1 MKVEPKTNEMRT
13 QTYTQ
18 VEAIVAKYKNLAS
31 EAVKEERERIG
42 KIFEFVAA
50 TDFEAECEAKTNKVS
65 DVEAKASSV
74 RAGLNPGDLDRIEY
88 MEQLIGRIYQLRMG
102 ERANEKALREY
113 ARYTQ
118 YYISGLLSA
127 EEETFLVENFAVFLD
142 FAFEHICLCWS
153 LMCGGEEGL
162 AYPEEWASLVPHLLE
177 NRDGKMFIP
186 YSHNGSEFAGLSN
199 CDLLVGRGFANAA
212 MRAQAYGLSI
222 EEYGKEDSAQ
232 PLFGD
237 LADGTFDAVIVNITG
252 DNMEECFHACNR
264 IVKNGGEIF
273 LCLPKESI
281 LDGSASFLYQHV
293 VEEKDLKE
301 AIMLPSDEVLF
312 HLVKKS
318 HDTFIACDATAL
330 KLKCDDSKVDVE
342 ALCKLT
348 GKAAMF
354 DEATSR
360 EVRSFRYEKLCH
372 GMLLPSYYLHFTE
385 GTELGQLVQVCTN
398 LIMSDECSGRDKV
411 VTINQLSKTFS
422 KGEFHVDALPSL
434 NTDRLRSYYRVEGPA
449 VIVAVSKS
457 EMAVGYTLDK
467 SSFLVPRN
475 LYALKPASSLD
486 TRFLASQMLNQV
498 MLRQMRNL
506 VYGKGVKARL
516 TSRWLELIRLDVPAM
531 EKQQKLIQET
541 MLANFADQEKLMAT
555 RELSF
560 RHSIRLRK
568 HALSQNI
575 SAFDSLF
582 GSLEY
587 CMRQHNGRL
596 NSKDQISPISTMT
609 VGEAMDILHSKLK
622 TICQRVAQLTDDQNW
637 GPCEAIEPQQFI
649 EEYEQS
655 HRSADFKYTHCWE
668 PFETNCFKEDVY
680 EKGTGKLLFHK
691 GETLNA
697 AWFPKRALQQV
708 LDNIVSNARAHGFT
722 DKSRA
727 DYTIQTSWTTDG
739 LSMIINVSNN
749 GKPMPAGTSSDLVL
763 EYGYSSSLN
772 QRGHGGIGGGEIA
785 DIMHRF
791 GGNVSVVSSPE
802 KKFTVAYVLSLPL
815 ASLY

>member
-1 MKVEPKTNEMRT
+1 MKVEPKPNEMRT
-13 QTYTQ
+13 QTYIQ

-31 EAVKEERERIG
+31 EAMK
-42 KIFEFVAA
+42 
-50 TDFEAECEAKTNKVS
+50 EAEKRVGDILEYSAYVADEEYQAKTKTVS
-65 DVEAKASSV
+65 NVESKPSPV
-74 RAGLNPGDLDRIEY
+74 EPFPGDFNRTMY
-88 MEQLIGRIYQLRMG
+88 MEQLIGHIHQLRMG
-102 ERANEKALREY
+102 DRANEKAQQEY

-127 EEETFLVENFAVFLD
+127 EEEAFLVENFAVFLD
-142 FAFEHICLCWS
+142 FAFEHLSSRPICWRR
-153 LMCGGEEGL
+153 GL
-162 AYPEEWASLVPHLLE
+162 DYPVEWASLVPGLLE
-177 NRDGKMFIP
+177 NRNGKVFIP

-222 EEYGKEDSAQ
+222 EEYSWENSAQ

-237 LADGTFDAVIVNITG
+237 LADGTFDAVIANIAG
-252 DNMEECFHACNR
+252 DNNDYSMEECFRACNR

-273 LCLPKESI
+273 LCLPQEAI
-281 LDGSASFLYQHV
+281 LDGSASFLYQHI

-301 AIMLPSDEVLF
+301 AIMLPSDNVLF
-312 HLVKKS
+312 HLVKKPQ
-318 HDTFIACDATAL
+318 DTFIACDATAL
-330 KLKCDDSKVDVE
+330 KLKCDDRKVDVE
-342 ALCKLT
+342 ALRKLM
-348 GKAAMF
+348 GKVAMC
-354 DEATSR
+354 DEATSQ
-360 EVRSFRYEKLCH
+360 EVRSFRHEKLCH
-372 GMLLPSYYLHFTE
+372 GMLLPSYYLHCTE
-385 GTELGQLVQVCTN
+385 GTELGKLVQVSTN
-398 LIMSDECSGRDKV
+398 LIMSDECSDKDKV

-422 KGEFHVDALPSL
+422 KGEFHVDALPPL
-434 NTDRLRSYYRVEGPA
+434 NTDRLRRYYRVEGPA

-457 EMAVGYTLDK
+457 EIAVGYTLEK

-475 LYALKPASSLD
+475 LYALKPASSID

-498 MLRQMRNL
+498 MLEQMQNL
-506 VYGKGVKARL
+506 VYGKGVEARL
-516 TSRWLELIRLDVPAM
+516 TSRWLELIHLEVPAK

-541 MLANFADQEKLMAT
+541 MLANFADQEKLIAT

-637 GPCEAIEPQQFI
+637 GSCEAIEPQQFI

-655 HRSADFKYTHCWE
+655 HRSADFEFVHCWAS
-668 PFETNCFKEDVY
+668 FETNCFEEDVY
-680 EKGTGKLLFHK
+680 EEETGKLLFHK

-739 LSMIINVSNN
+739 LSMIIKVSNN
-749 GKPMPAGTSSDLVL
+749 GKPMPADISSDLVL

-802 KKFTVAYVLSLPL
+802 KKFTVEYVLSLPL
-815 ASLY
+815 ASVY